1 MKEPERLVGFVN
13 YDDSETAFE
22 FDAEEFVL
30 RLYPNHD
37 NWKKYVHPRYGF
49 NLIFGKNKGDE
60 WLSENRFVGA
70 CSAGKRIIFSVQDNP
85 GIYHGFLSFDVNW
98 YFCCHEGMDENS
110 IKGFSI
116 TGPTVEAF
124 YSPYVALEQTHEY
137 DENSNRSKMVVSSV
151 PTDEVS
157 CGSYSVNDTTV
168 ASLSVLAY
176 CGSGLG
182 SFERPLFANS
192 KFVVDFDKPTDL
204 DTTVAAFEHI
214 LRFFIY
220 SAYRANV
227 GIRLADLYLMNEQG
241 KRDYLGILV
250 LPKEDNIEKDQAVLR
265 RCLSYGDLGEKTA
278 SIVSDLRDHHMTLQ
292 YICENHEERSSYPTS
307 RVIMILAS
315 FERVYGT
322 IYGKDT
328 DRSQLYIDTKDEIVG
343 LISEYVKSCSGKKK
357 EYAKSIRK
365 FVENLDS
372 SFASNVSYALKDC
385 IDIMTPFIKKRY
397 KQCDNDIIDAISKRL
412 GIIRNGV
419 AHCRLDFD
427 LEPIHMKDLLIMEEL
442 LYAMELKHIGLAID
456 VCGNAVSNL
465 FNERF
470 TFPFD
475 NIVANSNE

>member
-13 YDDSETAFE
+13 YDDSEIAFE

-30 RLYPNHD
+30 RLYPSQD
-37 NWKKYVHPRYGF
+37 KWKEYAHPRYGF
-49 NLIFGKNKGDE
+49 NLIFYKNKGDE
-60 WLSENRFVGA
+60 WLPENRLVGT
-70 CSAGKRIIFSVQDNP
+70 CSAGKRIVFSVQDNP
-85 GIYHGFLSFDVNW
+85 GIYHGFLSFEVNW
-98 YFCCHEGMDENS
+98 YFCCYEGMNENS

-157 CGSYSVNDTTV
+157 CGSYSVNETTI

-192 KFVVDFDKPTDL
+192 KFVVDFDEPTDL

-227 GIRLADLYLMNEQG
+227 GIRLADLYLLNKQG

-250 LPKEDNIEKDQAVLR
+250 LPKADSIEKDQSVLR

-292 YICENHEERSSYPTS
+292 YICENHKERSLYPVS

-328 DRSQLYIDTKDEIVG
+328 DRSQLYIDTKDEVIKIILTYEDG
-343 LISEYVKSCSGKKK
+343 CSGKKK
-357 EYAKSIRK
+357 GYAKSLRK
-365 FVENLDS
+365 YVENRDS
-372 SFASNVSYALKDC
+372 SFAFNVSYALKDC
-385 IDIMTPFIKKRY
+385 VEIMAPFIKKRY
-397 KQCDNDIIDAISKRL
+397 KKCDEEIIGGISERL
-412 GIIRNGV
+412 GEIRNGV

-442 LYAMELKHIGLAID
+442 LYAMELKHIGLPIEKS
-456 VCGNAVSNL
+456 GNAVSSL
-465 FNERF
+465 FNEQL
-470 TFPFD
+470 TFAID
-475 NIVANSNE
+475 NISANSKE